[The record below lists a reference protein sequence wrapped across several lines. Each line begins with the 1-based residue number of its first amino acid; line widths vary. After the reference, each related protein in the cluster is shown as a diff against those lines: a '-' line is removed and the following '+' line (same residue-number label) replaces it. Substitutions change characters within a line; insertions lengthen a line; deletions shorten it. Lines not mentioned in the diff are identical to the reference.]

1 MLKTNSF
8 KRTKFACYSAY
19 LSTASVFTL
28 PPLLFATFHDTYG
41 ISYTLLG
48 TLVLVNFCT
57 QLIIDLIFSF
67 FSKYF
72 NIKATVCIMPVLT
85 TIGLLTYALV
95 PNIFPQ
101 YAYLGLV
108 LGTVIFS
115 MSAGLGEVL
124 ISPVVAALP
133 SDNTE
138 RDMSALHSLYGY
150 GVVFVIVI
158 STLFFNLFGTENW
171 LYLTMFF
178 AFLPLITCFL
188 YCISPIP
195 DLSFS
200 GEKREKADKY
210 RKIGIMLCFFCI
222 FLGGAS
228 ENSMTNWIS
237 VYMETALGIPKTA
250 GDILGLMAFAVLLA
264 VTRTLYAKYGK
275 NISKVLLLGMISAT
289 VCYIIAG
296 ISTVPIISML
306 ACILTGIATSML
318 WPGTL
323 ILLEERF
330 PHPGVAVYALMA
342 AGGDFGSSVAP
353 QLLGSLVDT
362 VSASDFAQNLGST
375 LSLSPE
381 QVGLKIGMLVGAS
394 FPLMGT
400 ILLLYMRRFF
410 KKNKAQKKS
419 Q

>member
-1 MLKTNSF
+1 MLKTNRF

-19 LSTASVFTL
+19 LSTAAVFTL
-28 PPLLFATFHDTYG
+28 PPLLFATFHNTYG

-67 FSKYF
+67 FSKHF

-85 TIGLLTYALV
+85 TVGLLTYALI
-95 PNIFPQ
+95 PNAFPQ

-133 SDNTE
+133 SDNPE

-150 GVVFVIVI
+150 GVVFVILV
-158 STLFFNLFGTENW
+158 STLFFSLFGTENW
-171 LYLTMFF
+171 LYLALFF

-188 YCISPIP
+188 YCTSPIP
-195 DLSFS
+195 GLSFS
-200 GEKREKADKY
+200 GEKGEKADKY
-210 RKIGIMLCFFCI
+210 RKVGIALCFFCI
-222 FLGGAS
+222 FLGGAA

-250 GDILGLMAFAVLLA
+250 GDILGLMAFAILLA

-275 NISKVLLLGMISAT
+275 NISKVLLLGMLSAT
-289 VCYIIAG
+289 ICYIIAG
-296 ISTVPIISML
+296 ISTIPIISML

-323 ILLEERF
+323 ILLEEKA
-330 PHPGVAVYALMA
+330 PNPGVAVYALMA

-353 QLLGSLVDT
+353 QLLGTLVDT
-362 VSASDFAQNLGST
+362 VSASSFAQTVGSA
-375 LSLSPE
+375 LSLAPE
-381 QVGLKIGMLVGAS
+381 QVGLKVGMLVGAF

-400 ILLLYMRRFF
+400 ILLLYMRRYF
-410 KKNKAQKKS
+410 KKTNH
-419 Q
+419 